1 MNAWL
6 RQHRQAFARALG
18 RLGFLNIL
26 VIGVALALPVG
37 GYALLESLRTV
48 AGRLT
53 LEPQISVFLDAKRAD
68 RDAISGKLKG
78 DSRVSRVRFVPREQA
93 LKELSGVQG
102 MSELVAALGRN
113 PLPDAFVVTAREDGI
128 DALAAEVA
136 KLPGVTHVQS
146 DSLWARRL
154 AGLARVGRLGLWLLA
169 GLLGSALVAV
179 TFNTIRLQI
188 LTQRQEIEVSK
199 LLGATDRFI
208 GRPFYYAGL
217 LQGLAGGLLALCIVA
232 VSLGLLNREVGPLAQ
247 SYGSDF
253 RFAFLPALDAMAVL
267 TFAALLGWL
276 GAHLSVHRHL
286 RAIEPA

>member
-68 RDAISGKLKG
+68 RDAISGKLKS

-217 LQGLAGGLLALCIVA
+217 LQGLAGGLLALGIVA
-232 VSLGLLNREVGPLAQ
+232 VSLGLLNREVAPLAQ

-253 RFAFLPALDAMAVL
+253 RFTFLPPLDAMAVL
-267 TFAALLGWL
+267 SFAALLGWL

-286 RAIEPA
+286 RAIEPG